1 MKTTQQLLKKT
12 LVLSLLLLCLGI
24 LGQSFT
30 HLPTNSSE
38 ATNSIEY
45 VNGDVESLTFCVN
58 LPQVP
63 EKGCILRI
71 TNETDEI
78 LFEQRIK
85 SKTHKQVYKI
95 KGNNLSKIRF
105 TATGKDFR
113 VEETFNLRFVVEE
126 KIEVTKL

>member
-12 LVLSLLLLCLGI
+12 LVLSLLLSCLGI

-30 HLPTNSSE
+30 RLPKKSIE
-38 ATNSIEY
+38 ATENVEY
-45 VNGDVESLTFCVN
+45 VKGDLESLTFVVN

-71 TNETDEI
+71 TNESDEI
-78 LFEQRIK
+78 LLEQRIK
-85 SKTHKQVYKI
+85 TKTHKQAYKI
-95 KGNNLSKIRF
+95 FRNNLSKIRF

-113 VEETFNLRFVVEE
+113 VEETFNLRFVIEE
-126 KIEVTKL
+126 KIEVTKS